1 MRPATASVV
10 ASIDGYTWN
19 DAIWRRKRRAPYGK
33 PLHIYELHLGTWKQK
48 EDGTFY
54 TYREIAEL
62 LVPYVTDMGYTHI
75 ELMPLSEHP
84 YDLSWGYQL
93 TGYFALTSRYGEPHD
108 FMYLVDRCHQA
119 GIGVLMDWVP
129 AHFAKDAHG
138 LRLFDGSPLFEYAD
152 PLIAE
157 KPGWGTLTFD
167 YSKPEVRSFL
177 ISNALFWMDMYHIDS
192 IRVDAVTS
200 MLRLDFEKQDGQYR
214 FNSKGGIE
222 NEEAIAFLQQLNET
236 VFRYYPYALMMAE
249 ESSAW
254 YHGNFP
260 GKRWRTRF

>member
-1 MRPATASVV
+1 
-10 ASIDGYTWN
+10 
-19 DAIWRRKRRAPYGK
+19 GK

-119 GIGVLMDWVP
+119 G
-129 AHFAKDAHG
+129 
-138 LRLFDGSPLFEYAD
+138 
-152 PLIAE
+152 
-157 KPGWGTLTFD
+157 
-167 YSKPEVRSFL
+167 
-177 ISNALFWMDMYHIDS
+177 
-192 IRVDAVTS
+192 
-200 MLRLDFEKQDGQYR
+200 
-214 FNSKGGIE
+214 
-222 NEEAIAFLQQLNET
+222 
-236 VFRYYPYALMMAE
+236 
-249 ESSAW
+249 
-254 YHGNFP
+254 
-260 GKRWRTRF
+260 